1 MEFCKCAYL
10 CGPHL
15 DHCDRHAGHK
25 GDCYCSPQMVCRVRC
40 WWEKAALRKLLA
52 CLLLFTLCFSLTACP
67 VPKIIRGGDQA
78 DQALAALLLTVS
90 NTRRFLEVTEQL
102 YAPGQPVH
110 LISKET
116 ALQLNSS
123 GSAVID
129 YAGKAFTVIK
139 AATRG
144 SVTTL
149 TPMARADL
157 LSYANAMQASL
168 PESSAP
174 GITSTAAAKLELIL
188 APMRGTLSKLAQQLA
203 KLKSGAGDAV
213 FQISLTERQL
223 EMFDQLEAAIRP

>member
-1 MEFCKCAYL
+1 MMFGEQKEYGIWLNRQWAWRFRRVADALYIRFGPIGLRIARTFLIFAL
-10 CGPHL
+10 CLP
-15 DHCDRHAGHK
+15 
-25 GDCYCSPQMVCRVRC
+25 
-40 WWEKAALRKLLA
+40 
-52 CLLLFTLCFSLTACP
+52 LCACP
-67 VPKIIRGGDQA
+67 VPRIVKGGDNV
-78 DQALAALLLTVS
+78 DQALAGLLLTVS

-102 YAPGQPVH
+102 YGPGQPVH

-116 ALQLNSS
+116 ALQLNSG
-123 GSAVID
+123 GSAVLD

-157 LSYANAMQASL
+157 LSYANAMQARL

-174 GITSTAAAKLELIL
+174 GITSTAAAKLEIIL